1 MRAARAQWRIRSACT
16 RYTRL
21 PMSYLVLARK
31 YRPRTFA
38 EVAGQEV
45 LTKTLQGAIREGRVG
60 HAYLFT
66 GPRGTGKTTSARVFA
81 KALNCEKGPTI
92 DPCGLC
98 ERCLAVD
105 SGSDVDVVEI
115 DAASNTGVEHIRD
128 LREQAAYTPMRA
140 RFKIFIV
147 DEVHMLSK
155 GAFNALLKTL
165 EEPPAHV
172 KFLFATTELNKVPDT
187 ILSRCQVLRLS
198 LFSEELIARRLTQI
212 LELENVRAASGVVEG
227 LARLAHGSMRDALSI
242 TDQLLA
248 LVGQEPTAA
257 DVARLAGASA
267 ASEVESL
274 LEALIAHDGARALE
288 ILGPAEGD
296 EGEWIGNLLRE
307 LRGALLIAICKD
319 DSALTS
325 DFAGDRE
332 RLARIGTTLGPERLQ
347 IWMEE
352 LLAARERMEDVPS
365 LARTVLE
372 LCLLELCR
380 DERSMPL
387 AVLVQR
393 LAALEQ
399 RLGTAAPVSSTR
411 ASESGP
417 AQSSAPPRPQV
428 LRPAPAPAAT
438 IAPSAPPM
446 AAAPVASAAP
456 AQRISAPTANAQ
468 TASAAVSRGSAT
480 PQRGSLGLKPTWDTF
495 LIAWKTEDPALGAL
509 FERRGQLVDM
519 GRERAHI
526 QFKLL
531 RPEDR
536 AALGAAG
543 LAERCGKVFQAI
555 LGTRVSV
562 TLEDVAQRQPG
573 EKDAFTRN
581 VAELFGGKI
590 EDNA

>member
-1 MRAARAQWRIRSACT
+1 
-16 RYTRL
+16 
-21 PMSYLVLARK
+21 MSYLVLARK

-92 DPCGLC
+92 DPCGVC

-115 DAASNTGVEHIRD
+115 DAASNTGVENIRD

-198 LFSEELIARRLTQI
+198 LFSEELIAKRLTQI

-296 EGEWIGNLLRE
+296 EGEWVGNLLRE

-325 DFAGDRE
+325 EFAGDRE

-347 IWMEE
+347 LWMEE

-399 RLGTAAPVSSTR
+399 RLGTAAPSSAAR
-411 ASESGP
+411 AIEAGP
-417 AQSSAPPRPQV
+417 AQNSAPPRPQV

-438 IAPSAPPM
+438 ISPSASLT
-446 AAAPVASAAP
+446 AAAPVAPAAPAAP
-456 AQRISAPTANAQ
+456 AQRISAPAAPAQ
-468 TASAAVSRGSAT
+468 TASAAISRASDT
-480 PQRGSLGLKPTWDTF
+480 PQRGSLGLKPTWDIF
-495 LIAWKTEDPALGAL
+495 LLAWKAEDPALGAL
-509 FERRGQLVDM
+509 FERRGQLIDM

-526 QFKLL
+526 QFKQL
-531 RPEDR
+531 RPDER
-536 AALGAAG
+536 AALAGAG
-543 LAERCGKVFQAI
+543 LAERCGKVLQTI

-590 EDNA
+590 EDKA